1 MTTEQL
7 SQTLSKLHAELSN
20 NPELDQTTL
29 QALKVLL
36 GEIQLA
42 IDRAAGDAPPADQTH
57 ESALPLGHKLQ
68 SAISE
73 FEARHP
79 RLTLTLSQ
87 IADGLNAMGI

>member
-7 SQTLSKLHAELSN
+7 SQSLSKLHAELSN
-20 NPELDQTTL
+20 NPELDQATL
-29 QALKVLL
+29 QALKGLL
-36 GEIQLA
+36 EEIQLV
-42 IDRAAGDAPPADQTH
+42 IDRAVGDAPLADQTR
-57 ESALPLGHKLQ
+57 ESALPLGQKLQ
-68 SAISE
+68 SAIGE